1 MKKIFAELKA
11 FRLELLCV
19 LVSVAAGVGA
29 TLGLPT
35 YLSDIINRGI
45 ADKDMNY
52 ILHTGI
58 IMLGIAILGMVC
70 NITTGFFASRIALG
84 LGRNVR
90 SRIFSKVEYFS
101 QAEIDTFSTASLITR
116 TNNDITQVQNFMV
129 MFLRVILTMPVMVL
143 IISLIGRRAMPLS
156 RKMQTRID
164 RINLIMR
171 EKLTGIRVIRAFG
184 TEDYEEK
191 RFDGANKD
199 LMNNAMKMM
208 HAMSLMGPSLIL
220 ILNLTV
226 VGLLWRAGQGIGTE
240 PVMPG
245 DILAIIQYVMQIMMS
260 VTMLS
265 MIFVMYPRCAASADR
280 ICEVLD
286 TENSIGDPEAPKT
299 SEGQRGYLTF
309 RDVSFYFPG
318 AKEPAVS
325 HVSFE
330 ARPGETTA
338 IIGSTGSGKTALV
351 GLIPRFY
358 DVQEGEVLVDG
369 VNVKDYDRKTLRKKI
384 GYVPQKALL
393 FKGTIME
400 NIRFGD
406 DSASDERVKE
416 AAAIAQSTDFIEDKP
431 EGFDSFIAQGGSNVS
446 GGQRQR
452 LAIARAIVRKPE
464 IYVFDDSFSALDF
477 KTDSA
482 LRQALARETENATVV
497 IVAQRV
503 STIMNADRIIVMDE
517 GKVMGIGTHR
527 ELLNTCETY
536 QEIVRSQLS
545 EEEMSA

>member
-1 MKKIFAELKA
+1 M
-11 FRLELLCV
+11 CV
-19 LVSVAAGVGA
+19 MG
-29 TLGLPT
+29 
-35 YLSDIINRGI
+35 
-45 ADKDMNY
+45 
-52 ILHTGI
+52 
-58 IMLGIAILGMVC
+58 IMLAYSKNPKMSSILVV
-70 NITTGFFASRIALG
+70 S
-84 LGRNVR
+84 
-90 SRIFSKVEYFS
+90 
-101 QAEIDTFSTASLITR
+101 
-116 TNNDITQVQNFMV
+116 
-129 MFLRVILTMPVMVL
+129 MPVMVL

-286 TENSIGDPEAPKT
+286 TENSIRDQAPKT

-318 AKEPAVS
+318 QRNRLSAMSVLRQGRERQLPS
-325 HVSFE
+325 S
-330 ARPGETTA
+330 
-338 IIGSTGSGKTALV
+338 STGSGKTALV

-369 VNVKDYDRKTLRKKI
+369 VNVRTMTAKTLRKKI

-393 FKGTIME
+393 FKG
-400 NIRFGD
+400 NNYG
-406 DSASDERVKE
+406 KH
-416 AAAIAQSTDFIEDKP
+416 
-431 EGFDSFIAQGGSNVS
+431 SF
-446 GGQRQR
+446 RR
-452 LAIARAIVRKPE
+452 
-464 IYVFDDSFSALDF
+464 
-477 KTDSA
+477 
-482 LRQALARETENATVV
+482 
-497 IVAQRV
+497 
-503 STIMNADRIIVMDE
+503 
-517 GKVMGIGTHR
+517 
-527 ELLNTCETY
+527 
-536 QEIVRSQLS
+536 
-545 EEEMSA
+545 